1 MPSSQTSLL
10 KQTAINPML
19 KDHKPLDADHPVP
32 DIVIRNRTGWIAV
45 DWKELVSYHE
55 LLYFL
60 VWRDISARY
69 KQTVLGGLWAVL
81 QPLMMM
87 TIFTFVFGRMKLP
100 MPGNLPYSVFVFAGL
115 IPWTLF
121 SQGFAQA
128 ALSLVTQHQLLTKVY
143 FPRLFVPT
151 AAAAVFMIDLM
162 ISLGLYAIILLYHGI
177 VPAWTV
183 IFVPFLIVLTYISTL
198 SLGLI
203 ISALTVFYRDFRHL
217 VPFMVQILLYV
228 SPVIYPTTMIPQKY
242 RWFLALN
249 PMFGTIDAF
258 RAAILGTPC
267 DFLSV
272 AISTASAI
280 SLFWF
285 GVYYFRR
292 TERKF
297 ADFA

>member
-10 KQTAINPML
+10 QQAAVDPTSNDRPALNV
-19 KDHKPLDADHPVP
+19 DHPVSET
-32 DIVIRNRTGWIAV
+32 VIRHREGWIAV
-45 DWKELVSYHE
+45 DWRELVSYHE

-60 VWRDISARY
+60 ILRDVSARY
-69 KQTVLGGLWAVL
+69 KQTVLGALWAVL

-87 TIFTFVFGRMKLP
+87 AIFSFVFGRLVSK
-100 MPGNLPYSVFVFAGL
+100 PGEHPYPVFVFAGL

-121 SQGFAQA
+121 SQGFAQSS
-128 ALSLVTQHQLLTKVY
+128 LSLVNQHQLLTKVY

-151 AAAAVFMIDLM
+151 AAAAVFVIDLL
-162 ISLGLYAIILLYHGI
+162 ISLGIYAIILLYYGV

-183 IFVPFLIVLTYISTL
+183 VFVPLLIVLTYISTL

-228 SPVIYPTTMIPQKY
+228 SPVIYPTSVIPQKY
-242 RWFLALN
+242 RWFFALN

-267 DFLSV
+267 DFISV
-272 AISTASAI
+272 AISMASA
-280 SLFWF
+280 LTMFWF
-285 GVYYFRR
+285 GIYYFCR